1 MKSLIVRNKN
11 VILELID
18 LDLIDSVHILK
29 NLKLDVKSRQII
41 KNAKKRSVQIIFEKS
56 ISKMPKRRSD
66 LGREVIYAKASPQNL
81 FNFDELLDYIYQKDE
96 TPFFLLLNKV
106 DIDLNISVL
115 LRLAHAT
122 GVNGVFIDDELEKI
136 FNNELLHISLGAL
149 LKVPIVNMKLY
160 DAISKIKKESIKLI
174 ALDMAGSPLFK
185 SELKGPLAILLGS
198 EKEGLN
204 KELLSKVDE
213 VLALPMRKD
222 AESLNVSN
230 SASAAIYEKLRQE
243 SELSDSFNSVKLR

>member
-1 MKSLIVRNKN
+1 MKPLIVRNKN
-11 VILELID
+11 VILELLN

-29 NLKLDVKSRQII
+29 SLDLDDKSRQII
-41 KNAKKRSVQIIFEKS
+41 KLAKKRDVQIILEKN
-56 ISKMPKRRSD
+56 ISKMPKRRSNS
-66 LGREVIYAKASPQNL
+66 GREVVYAKASPKNL

-122 GVNGVFIDDELEKI
+122 GINGVFIDDKPENI
-136 FNNELLHISLGAL
+136 FNNEVLHVSLGAL
-149 LKVPIVNMKLY
+149 LKLPIVNMKLY
-160 DAISKIKKESIKLI
+160 YAISKIKKESIKLI
-174 ALDMAGSPLFK
+174 ALDMMGNSLF
-185 SELKGPLAILLGS
+185 ETNLKGPLAILLGS

-204 KELLSKVDE
+204 KELLSKADE

-230 SASAAIYEKLRQE
+230 SASAVIYEKLRQE
-243 SELSDSFNSVKLR
+243 SELSDYFNSVKLR